1 MCNTWMRPSALK
13 GRCPTYVR
21 ICCDMSV
28 SKPFPQCSLSDLA
41 HAIVEESSVTSAS
54 ALDAATTDRLL
65 PPLRSAALTQAVLL
79 RHPLVHDGSG
89 LKCDA
94 SALSKRA
101 WCSML
106 RDLFDA
112 AGVDVSDAALLQ
124 VYIVCKQCAQRGR
137 VQVSEAL
144 PLTAF
149 EYDDPF
155 LGRRVRVCVA
165 QLRQVDAPLQL
176 MQLLLRLQLP
186 RGRSSR
192 ADVLRPSPPLCH
204 MQAALWPAQRARAM
218 PGFTALLSR
227 RLSTAPASLK
237 VYFRSAAG
245 WKAFIFS
252 RVISGHVSRLQ
263 VLLLPCEMARCLCLL
278 TRAAALSGSMRA
290 DLAWRR
296 QQLRHAPAP
305 RLLTPPVFRRRLLL
319 LASSAS
325 AASSKRPKT
334 ATLLS
339 CLIMLW
345 PIPLALA

>member
-1 MCNTWMRPSALK
+1 MKQSMDRANAAAAALAAPFGRRHQLSNADVQRPS
-13 GRCPTYVR
+13 PV
-21 ICCDMSV
+21 CCDMSL
-28 SKPFPQCSLSDLA
+28 SKASPHCSLPD
-41 HAIVEESSVTSAS
+41 V
-54 ALDAATTDRLL
+54 AT
-65 PPLRSAALTQAVLL
+65 
-79 RHPLVHDGSG
+79 
-89 LKCDA
+89 
-94 SALSKRA
+94 
-101 WCSML
+101 
-106 RDLFDA
+106 
-112 AGVDVSDAALLQ
+112 
-124 VYIVCKQCAQRGR
+124 
-137 VQVSEAL
+137 
-144 PLTAF
+144 F

-227 RLSTAPASLK
+227 RLSTAPASLE

-263 VLLLPCEMARCLCLL
+263 VLLLPCEMASCLCLL

-296 QQLRHAPAP
+296 QQLRHAPAS

>member
-1 MCNTWMRPSALK
+1 
-13 GRCPTYVR
+13 
-21 ICCDMSV
+21 MSL
-28 SKPFPQCSLSDLA
+28 SKASPHCSLPD
-41 HAIVEESSVTSAS
+41 V
-54 ALDAATTDRLL
+54 AT
-65 PPLRSAALTQAVLL
+65 
-79 RHPLVHDGSG
+79 
-89 LKCDA
+89 
-94 SALSKRA
+94 
-101 WCSML
+101 
-106 RDLFDA
+106 
-112 AGVDVSDAALLQ
+112 
-124 VYIVCKQCAQRGR
+124 
-137 VQVSEAL
+137 
-144 PLTAF
+144 F

-204 MQAALWPAQRARAM
+204 MQVALWPAQRARAM
-218 PGFTALLSR
+218 PGFTALLSH
-227 RLSTAPASLK
+227 RLSTAPASLE

-305 RLLTPPVFRRRLLL
+305 RLLTAPVFRRRLLL

-325 AASSKRPKT
+325 AASSKRLRT
-334 ATLLS
+334 ASLLS

>member
-1 MCNTWMRPSALK
+1 MLSFEPHLGSIPPVGPPLPPPVASTCAAALVGRGGEARVKQSMDRANAAAAARGAPFGRRHQLSNAKVHRPS
-13 GRCPTYVR
+13 PV
-21 ICCDMSV
+21 CCDMSL
-28 SKPFPQCSLSDLA
+28 SKASPHCSLPDM
-41 HAIVEESSVTSAS
+41 
-54 ALDAATTDRLL
+54 AT
-65 PPLRSAALTQAVLL
+65 
-79 RHPLVHDGSG
+79 
-89 LKCDA
+89 
-94 SALSKRA
+94 
-101 WCSML
+101 
-106 RDLFDA
+106 
-112 AGVDVSDAALLQ
+112 
-124 VYIVCKQCAQRGR
+124 
-137 VQVSEAL
+137 
-144 PLTAF
+144 F

-263 VLLLPCEMARCLCLL
+263 VLLLPCETASCLCLL

-325 AASSKRPKT
+325 AASSKLLKT

-339 CLIMLW
+339 RLIMLW

>member
-1 MCNTWMRPSALK
+1 MKQSIDRANAAAAARAAPFGRRHQLSNADVQRPS
-13 GRCPTYVR
+13 PV
-21 ICCDMSV
+21 CCDMSL
-28 SKPFPQCSLSDLA
+28 SKASPHCSLPD
-41 HAIVEESSVTSAS
+41 V
-54 ALDAATTDRLL
+54 AT
-65 PPLRSAALTQAVLL
+65 
-79 RHPLVHDGSG
+79 
-89 LKCDA
+89 
-94 SALSKRA
+94 
-101 WCSML
+101 
-106 RDLFDA
+106 
-112 AGVDVSDAALLQ
+112 
-124 VYIVCKQCAQRGR
+124 
-137 VQVSEAL
+137 
-144 PLTAF
+144 F

-218 PGFTALLSR
+218 PGFTALLSH
-227 RLSTAPASLK
+227 RLSTAPASLN

-245 WKAFIFS
+245 WKALVIC

-263 VLLLPCEMARCLCLL
+263 VRLRHRAVLFLL

-325 AASSKRPKT
+325 AASSKRLRT
-334 ATLLS
+334 ASLLS

-345 PIPLALA
+345 PISLALA